1 MADRHLF
8 DGPDPKPKGQG
19 VRGIKPPQKGRPE
32 IQSPLKW
39 AGSKGRDH
47 YIDPLQR
54 IVSRTGAD
62 ILYDPMVGGANL
74 PLNLPMKEISVAD
87 KDANIINAY
96 RHMQQDPNFEIDWS
110 EFTGHGIPDDDRARQ
125 TFSSG
130 QKIGQQMD
138 PSEYIARP
146 NMVSKP
152 TFFGSQFGQEA
163 AVQGGHDISHYDGP
177 TLRGSAVNPEE
188 GSLNYMLDM
197 ANRGELDD
205 DGYKRLAQLWLMTQ
219 QSSLN
224 AFTRYNNK
232 TGRYT
237 MTRGA
242 GGPYADIWNYRHYK
256 PMMENWEM
264 DAMPVDEF
272 LRDKEIDTNRGVMTI
287 DPPYEGEQAGYADK
301 FDMKT
306 GQQQQLAS
314 RLGELAEDGMPI
326 IAYNSPLVADLYRD
340 QGFNTMLNR
349 RRDNTATVG
358 KRGIKPE
365 LIATAN
371 IPDFDAAEY
380 FRNHPQS
387 QFLGT
392 PEESMA
398 WEQRFGEAFNPDD
411 WMGKSEF
418 FPEGIDPQTI
428 IRRSIVND
436 LTEMADIFNKAVAP
450 DEMPDYMNWWKDLS
464 VPKPG
469 ESGKKV
475 EGKWNS
481 GNMDLINWL
490 KANDLLVQD
499 HITDDAG
506 NPRLMDIPL
515 DADYELPEWEDV
527 SANLD
532 YKGKPEKFGH
542 YGRPGKMS
550 GPSMMDAPPR
560 ACVFAT
566 RENPNS
572 ACGQCYACNNNY
584 KYNQTQA
591 ALWRNYDRMIENPEE
606 IASAYSLTATPR
618 AMLDRTSRKDKPV
631 ARIWSAGDAQGPGAF
646 AAADKIA
653 EDNPMVDFWGSTRQ
667 LPFLQEFLDARGQE
681 DLSPNL
687 ALKVSLPGRMT
698 TDNIKPGT
706 EYQGV
711 DLHELRQ
718 HPAID
723 FTTYDSIA
731 ENDPNF
737 NVCPATLAKPNQK
750 KCDQQ
755 IDPMTGEMKCRAC
768 YRRGSTV
775 GYADHDKPL
784 SRIPPTMLEHI
795 YNTKLNPR
803 RLDDF

>member
-1 MADRHLF
+1 MANRYLF
-8 DGPDPKPKGQG
+8 DAPPKGMG
-19 VRGIKPPQKGRPE
+19 VRGMKAKPSGRIE
-32 IQSPLKW
+32 SPLKW
-39 AGSKGRDH
+39 AGGKGKAH
-47 YIDPLQR
+47 YIQPLQQAQLM
-54 IVSRTGAD
+54 TGAERL
-62 ILYDPMVGGANL
+62 IDPFMGGANIG
-74 PLNLPMKEISVAD
+74 LNMPVKEALMAD
-87 KDANIINAY
+87 YDKNLVNA
-96 RHMQQDPNFEIDWS
+96 MQHIQQTQGGLDVDWS
-110 EFTGHGIPDDDRARQ
+110 EFTGHGIADDDTARQ
-125 TFSSG
+125 TYLSG
-130 QKIGQQMD
+130 QKEGQQMKPD
-138 PSEYIARP
+138 EFIARP
-146 NMVSKP
+146 GHISKP
-152 TFFGSQFGQEA
+152 TFFGSAFGQEHA
-163 AVQGGHDISHYDGP
+163 GQGGIDITEYDGP
-177 TLRGSAVNPEE
+177 TLRGSTRNPEE
-188 GSLNYMLDM
+188 GSLNYQLDM
-197 ANRGELDD
+197 ANRGEL
-205 DGYKRLAQLWLMTQ
+205 GQEGWQRLAQLWLMTQ

-224 AFTRYNNK
+224 AHTRYNPQ
-232 TGRYT
+232 GRYS

-242 GGPYADIWNYRHYK
+242 TGPYANLWNYQHYQPNMK
-256 PMMENWEM
+256 DWVIEHS
-264 DAMPVDEF
+264 AVDDF
-272 LRDKEIDTNRGVMTI
+272 LRNIEIDNKRDIMTI
-287 DPPYEGEQAGYADK
+287 DPPYEGEQAGYGNK
-301 FDMKT
+301 FDMES
-306 GQQQQLAS
+306 GQQQQLAGQ
-314 RLGELAEDGMPI
+314 LGELAEDGLPI
-326 IAYNSPLVADLYRD
+326 VAFNSPLVADLYRD
-340 QGFNTMLNR
+340 QGFDTMLNR
-349 RRDNTATVG
+349 RKDTSGTTPG
-358 KRGIKPE
+358 SRGIKPE

-371 IPDFDAAEY
+371 LPEMDAEAW
-380 FRNHPQS
+380 FRNHPQQ

-392 PEESMA
+392 GLEGEKWEEK
-398 WEQRFGEAFNPDD
+398 FGEAFDPSE
-411 WMGKSEF
+411 WLGKAAF
-418 FPEGIDPQTI
+418 FPDEIDPQGI

-436 LTEMADIFNKAVAP
+436 LTELADIFNKAVAP

-542 YGRPGKMS
+542 YGSPGKMS

-572 ACGQCYACNNNY
+572 ACGQCYACNQNY

-606 IASAYSLTATPR
+606 VASAYSLTATPR

-687 ALKVSLPGRMT
+687 GLKVSLPGRMT

-711 DLHELRQ
+711 DLHELGK

-723 FTTYDSIA
+723 YTTYDSIA

-737 NVCPATLAKPNQK
+737 NVCPATIPGNPK
-750 KCDQQ
+750 KCDMN
-755 IDPMTGEMKCRAC
+755 IDPMTGDKKCRSC

-784 SRIPPTMLEHI
+784 SRIPPTLLEHI

-803 RLDDF
+803 RVDEGL